1 MDARGREEADS
12 ILCGPRPRSRVSR
25 RTAPTGCPREGCL
38 SASLAHGVRQ
48 KPHLRNSMIGYGQ
61 SRKSVWAQKRSSKS
75 GRQRLVLDLHER
87 RATQDHRNMRAKTP
101 VRASKNL
108 PTLTASGKL
117 ASAVPL
123 RPRRLGVLKEPAQ
136 REWRRQEQ
144 VQFQGSRWQAKT
156 SLTRAGV
163 CTGA

>member
-1 MDARGREEADS
+1 MADS
-12 ILCGPRPRSRVSR
+12 ILCVPSPRSRVSR
-25 RTAPTGCPREGCL
+25 RTAPTVCPREGCHPIK
-38 SASLAHGVRQ
+38 ASLAHGVRQ
-48 KPHLRNSMIGYGQ
+48 RPHLRNSMIGYGQ
-61 SRKSVWAQKRSSKS
+61 SRKSVGWAQKRSIKS
-75 GRQRLVLDLHER
+75 GRQSLVLDLHER

-108 PTLTASGKL
+108 PTLTASGKP

-123 RPRRLGVLKEPAQ
+123 RPRRLGVLKKPAQ